1 MSVPPSEASAS
12 PPEASG
18 TLDELVAQLI
28 PDRLPRHIALIM
40 DGNGRWARLRSQPR
54 IAGHHQ
60 GHLTVRRVVELCRD
74 LGVEMVTLYAFSSEN
89 WSRPDDEVEGLMS
102 LIEGVAR
109 LETPGLHEDDV
120 RLRILGRMH
129 ELPDSLQDELNRGME
144 LTRSN
149 TGLALNLA
157 VNYSGRAEIVD
168 AVRKIVSDGID
179 SSLVDEST
187 ISDALYTAG
196 LPDPDLLI
204 RTAGEMRVSNFLL
217 WQIAYAEL
225 YVTETLW
232 PDFSKEEMCRALL
245 SYQKRVRRFGGVV
258 SP

>member
-1 MSVPPSEASAS
+1 
-12 PPEASG
+12 
-18 TLDELVAQLI
+18 
-28 PDRLPRHIALIM
+28 
-40 DGNGRWARLRSQPR
+40 
-54 IAGHHQ
+54 
-60 GHLTVRRVVELCRD
+60 
-74 LGVEMVTLYAFSSEN
+74 MVTLYAFSSEN

-168 AVRKIVSDGID
+168 AVRKIVSDGINP
-179 SSLVDEST
+179 SLVDEST